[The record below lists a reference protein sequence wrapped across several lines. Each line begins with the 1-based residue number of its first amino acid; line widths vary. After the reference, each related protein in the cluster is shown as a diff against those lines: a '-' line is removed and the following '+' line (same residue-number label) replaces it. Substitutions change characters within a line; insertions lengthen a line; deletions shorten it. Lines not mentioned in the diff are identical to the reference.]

1 MEAQIT
7 HSGNKEPVVPKS
19 TFPEQLH

>member
-7 HSGNKEPVVPKS
+7 HSVNNEPMVPKS